1 VPSPSVSSRPRR
13 RSGAL
18 AAAAVTL
25 IAAACSGGTA
35 AASPPAATALV
46 TTISSSL
53 SAVKQFDAHLTL
65 AGTISSS
72 LDGAVASGA
81 AASAAAPLKLDGTA
95 MEIRSDTVAG
105 TSDLSLTLPTAL
117 AGGGVSEVIVVGSD
131 VYLKLGP
138 IGTALGVADDG
149 KFHHTTTSTL
159 GALGGLPG
167 ASASAS
173 ADPSQMAQAL
183 SAMTDFFDS
192 LSQAPTVTGVT
203 CGNTSCWDLHVVLT
217 PADLAALAAKGASVL
232 ASAVPFA
239 PLPTGGMAGLTDV
252 TLDVIARQADGRP
265 AEIKVAVDG
274 GQAGTASADLTLT
287 FDTPMTITAPP
298 ADQVVEGFPTF
309 LNP

>member
-1 VPSPSVSSRPRR
+1 VPSPSLSSRPRR
-13 RSGAL
+13 PAGAL

-25 IAAACSGGTA
+25 IVAACANGTGA
-35 AASPPAATALV
+35 ATPPAATAVV
-46 TTISSSL
+46 TTITSSL
-53 SAVKQFDAHLTL
+53 SAVKQVDAHLTL

-72 LDGAVASGA
+72 LDAAASPAA
-81 AASAAAPLKLDGTA
+81 AASAAAPFKLDGTTV
-95 MEIRSDTVAG
+95 EIKSDTVAG
-105 TSDLSLTLPTAL
+105 TSDLSLTLPAGL
-117 AGGGVSEVIVVGSD
+117 AGGGTSEVIVVGTD

-138 IGTALGVADDG
+138 IGPALGVADDG

-167 ASASAS
+167 AAASAS
-173 ADPSQMAQAL
+173 ADPSHMAQAL
-183 SAMTDFFDS
+183 SAMTDFFNG

-217 PADLAALAAKGASVL
+217 PADLATLAAKGASAL

-265 AEIKVAVDG
+265 AEVKVAVDG

-287 FDTPMTITAPP
+287 FDTPMAITAPP

-309 LNP
+309 LSP

>member
-1 VPSPSVSSRPRR
+1 
-13 RSGAL
+13 
-18 AAAAVTL
+18 
-25 IAAACSGGTA
+25 
-35 AASPPAATALV
+35 
-46 TTISSSL
+46 
-53 SAVKQFDAHLTL
+53 
-65 AGTISSS
+65 
-72 LDGAVASGA
+72 
-81 AASAAAPLKLDGTA
+81 

-105 TSDLSLTLPTAL
+105 TSDLSLTLPAAL
-117 AGGGVSEVIVVGSD
+117 AGGGTSEVIVVGTD

-183 SAMTDFFDS
+183 SAMTAFFDG
-192 LSQAPTVTGVT
+192 LAQAPTVTSVT
-203 CGNTSCWDLHVVLT
+203 CGSSSCWDLHVVMT
-217 PADLAALAAKGASVL
+217 PADLATLAAKGASAL

-239 PLPTGGMAGLTDV
+239 PLPTGGVSGLTSV
-252 TLDVIARQADGRP
+252 TVDVIALQADGRP

-274 GQAGTASADLTLT
+274 GPSGTASADVTFT
-287 FDTPMTITAPP
+287 FDTPLTITAPP